1 MKPKLQSRDK
11 NRDLFREELIDI
23 LDMSHNL
30 CVTADLLD
38 WSLFRESFDKE
49 FPSKTGRPATPSRLI
64 AGLLYLKALYNLSDK
79 QLVRTWVENPY
90 WQYFCGEQYFQ
101 HKFPLNSSVLSKWRK
116 RIGAEGM
123 ERLLLGMLD
132 VAKREGLLD
141 KRELLRVNIDTT
153 VQEKYVRHPL
163 DSQLYYRSRC

>member
-64 AGLLYLKALYNLSDK
+64 AGLLYLK
-79 QLVRTWVENPY
+79 
-90 WQYFCGEQYFQ
+90 G
-101 HKFPLNSSVLSKWRK
+101 VLSARLCDVVLLKLYGCFSQPHRGLINVCYH
-116 RIGAEGM
+116 IG
-123 ERLLLGMLD
+123 
-132 VAKREGLLD
+132 
-141 KRELLRVNIDTT
+141 
-153 VQEKYVRHPL
+153 Y
-163 DSQLYYRSRC
+163 C